1 MIASKI
7 RYPINHLLTFN
18 FPFKKLR
25 VKKAGTSEGRGSMIN
40 QKMQPNQGGSLWFL
54 NPGCLIDRLLDRI
67 EEWSGFVL
75 PAKADPSY
83 RAEIEA
89 RVEQLGV

>member
-1 MIASKI
+1 
-7 RYPINHLLTFN
+7 
-18 FPFKKLR
+18 
-25 VKKAGTSEGRGSMIN
+25 MIN

-75 PAKADPSY
+75 PAKADNPSS
-83 RAEIEA
+83 RAEIET
-89 RVEQLGV
+89 RLERLGV